1 MTVNPFDAD
10 RPPERVR
17 RGNGERK
24 RNGQNG
30 ARRRDESLMVPDVS
44 FDSYYGRHI
53 VKPAPWEKEI
63 AAYLFLGGVA
73 GGSALLAAGG
83 RALGYPALQR
93 VGRVAAMGAAALGGA
108 ALAKDL
114 GKPSRAL
121 NMMRTVKLTSPMS
134 VGSWILTAFSGFSG
148 LALAS
153 EVATAIAGRSDGG
166 TGGGSAVARVARVL
180 DLVDG
185 PATVGSALFAPP
197 LAAYTAVLLADTAT
211 PTWHESYRELPFVFV
226 SSANLAAAGLALVA
240 VPTAQ
245 NGPARRL
252 AAVSAVTETLAFER
266 MQDKLGPTLSEPL
279 RTGKAGRL
287 LRASK
292 ALTIGGAVGSVVLG
306 RNRVAAALSGL
317 ALMAG
322 SACLRFGVFEAGTAS
337 AIDPKYTVEPQRERL
352 ERRRA
357 AGVVDDSITTAR

>member
-1 MTVNPFDAD
+1 MTTNPFDAD
-10 RPPERVR
+10 RPPER
-17 RGNGERK
+17 RK
-24 RNGQNG
+24 RRRDDSSPDTGR
-30 ARRRDESLMVPDVS
+30 RRRDESLMVPDVS

-53 VKPAPWEKEI
+53 VKPAPWEKEV
-63 AAYLFLGGVA
+63 AAYLFLGGIA
-73 GGSALLAAGG
+73 GGSGLLAAGG
-83 RALGYPALQR
+83 KALGYPALR
-93 VGRVAAMGAAALGGA
+93 RAGRVAAVGAAALGGA

-134 VGSWILTAFSGFSG
+134 VGSWILTAFGGFSG

-153 EVATAIAGRSDGG
+153 ELGQALLDRRSSTGRPGTAL
-166 TGGGSAVARVARVL
+166 ARVARAL
-180 DLVDG
+180 EIADG
-185 PATVGSALFAPP
+185 PATVGSALFEPP
-197 LAAYTAVLLADTAT
+197 LEEYTAVLLADTAT
-211 PTWHESYRELPFVFV
+211 PTWHESFLELHFVFV
-226 SSANLAAAGLALVA
+226 ISANAAASGLALLT
-240 VPTAQ
+240 VPVGQ

-252 AAVSAVTETLAFER
+252 AAISALVETVAFER

-279 RTGKAGRL
+279 RTGKAARL

-292 ALTIGGAVGSVVLG
+292 VLTIGGAVGAVTVG
-306 RNRVAAALSGL
+306 RTRVGAALSGL

-322 SACLRFGVFEAGTAS
+322 SACTRFGVFEAGLVS

-357 AGVVDDSITTAR
+357 SGVVDDSITTAR

>member
-1 MTVNPFDAD
+1 MTTNPFDAD
-10 RPPERVR
+10 RPPEKER
-17 RGNGERK
+17 RRDGSHKAGENGGR
-24 RNGQNG
+24 
-30 ARRRDESLMVPDVS
+30 RRRDESLMVPDAT

-83 RALGYPALQR
+83 KVLGYPALRR
-93 VGRVAAMGAAALGGA
+93 VGRVGAVGAAALGGA

-134 VGSWILTAFSGFSG
+134 VGSWILTAFGGFSG

-153 EVATAIAGRSDGG
+153 ELSQVLLENRPAAGRPG
-166 TGGGSAVARVARVL
+166 TALARVSRMLELA
-180 DLVDG
+180 DG
-185 PATVGSALFAPP
+185 PATAGSALFAPP

-226 SSANLAAAGLALVA
+226 SSANLAASGLALLT
-240 VPTAQ
+240 VPSRQ

-252 AAVSAVTETLAFER
+252 AAVSAVVETLAFER
-266 MQDKLGPTLSEPL
+266 MQEKLGPTLSEPL
-279 RTGKAGRL
+279 RTGKAARL

-292 ALTIGGAVGSVVLG
+292 VLTIAGAVGAVTVG
-306 RNRVAAALSGL
+306 RTRVGAALSGL

-322 SACLRFGVFEAGTAS
+322 SACTRFGVFEAGMTS

-352 ERRRA
+352 EARRA
-357 AGVVDDSITTAR
+357 KGIVNDSITTAR